1 MNQAINHQALQSLSA
16 GQYNL
21 AEGIIQHPHTGQV
34 WWTNIHA
41 KELWQLD
48 LHSGQHRYW
57 SMPQRVC
64 CFAFTQD
71 DDVLLVAFDA
81 GLALFNTASGAIKR
95 LMPVEAEIAGTRCN
109 DGRVDRAGNL
119 VFGTMYERGAEAK
132 GHFYRFDTQ
141 SRLQQLALPAIAISN
156 SLAFSPDGGTL
167 YWCDSLQHKIMQCA
181 YDSASGA
188 VADIRV
194 FYDLQDQVIEPDGS
208 TVDAAGYLWNAEWAG
223 HCVTRYAPDGRVDR
237 KIQLPVRQPTCVTFG
252 GPELDTLLI
261 TSARAG
267 LDDTAIAQQPEA
279 GSVFAIQIPGVRGLP
294 EQIWL
299 GEV

>member
-208 TVDAAGYLWNAEWAG
+208 TVDAAAICGTPNGPGIASPAMRRMGGLIARSSCRCASPPASPLA
-223 HCVTRYAPDGRVDR
+223 APSST
-237 KIQLPVRQPTCVTFG
+237 PC
-252 GPELDTLLI
+252 
-261 TSARAG
+261 
-267 LDDTAIAQQPEA
+267 
-279 GSVFAIQIPGVRGLP
+279 
-294 EQIWL
+294 
-299 GEV
+299 